1 MSTGSSDFSDINR
14 QSAKSFHRQR
24 SLIKDL
30 CRGKQV
36 NCPECNQLL
45 SMIGPDNKKANK
57 PPGIYCKK
65 GCTSIEL
72 EFEG

>member
-1 MSTGSSDFSDINR
+1 MASSDFSDINR
-14 QSAKSFHRQR
+14 DSAKSFVRQR
-24 SLIKDL
+24 NLIRDL
-30 CRGKQV
+30 CKGKQV
-36 NCPECNQLL
+36 NCPECHQLL

-72 EFEG
+72 EFEA

>member
-1 MSTGSSDFSDINR
+1 MSTGSSDFSDINH
-14 QSAKSFHRQR
+14 QSAKSFHHQR

-36 NCPECNQLL
+36 NCPECNHPLA
-45 SMIGPDNKKANK
+45 IFGPDNKKANK

-72 EFEG
+72 EFEV